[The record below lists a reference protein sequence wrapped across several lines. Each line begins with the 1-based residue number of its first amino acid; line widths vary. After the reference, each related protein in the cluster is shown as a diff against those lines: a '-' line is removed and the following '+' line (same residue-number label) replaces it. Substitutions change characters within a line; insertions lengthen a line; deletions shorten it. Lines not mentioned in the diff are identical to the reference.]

1 MQLTSEHLKT
11 YADQGYLFFTN
22 CFSKTEIERLKSEL
36 PSIYKKK
43 DTPGRIIES
52 DGQNVRMV
60 FGSHTSNEVFRCLAH
75 HPRLVKPVMQI
86 LGTSVYIHQHSINAK
101 VALEG
106 DVFRWHQDSTYHK
119 EQDGILRSNLVVSM
133 VFLDEVNEFNGPLM
147 IIPGSHKELIM
158 NDWGTDFL
166 IKRRRL
172 IFPTI

>member
-1 MQLTSEHLKT
+1 
-11 YADQGYLFFTN
+11 
-22 CFSKTEIERLKSEL
+22 
-36 PSIYKKK
+36 
-43 DTPGRIIES
+43 
-52 DGQNVRMV
+52 
-60 FGSHTSNEVFRCLAH
+60 
-75 HPRLVKPVMQI
+75 MQI